1 MKKIL
6 AVLAMT
12 FLMSGCTYVP
22 PGYVGIVVHQLGG
35 DKGVDQ
41 DVVGPGRQWLGW
53 NDELYK
59 FPTFTQTQVWTQDK
73 TEGSP
78 NDDSITFQASK
89 GLNVNTDIGITYSLD
104 PSKVGTIFQKYR
116 SGIDEI
122 THTVLRS
129 MVRDALVLEAST
141 RQIEDI
147 YGPGK
152 ADLIDAVKR
161 RVISE
166 TNDLGINIENIYWI
180 GSLRLPPSIVESIN
194 RNAQAIQMT
203 QQREQEVQQSRAEAE
218 KRIEE
223 ARGDAE
229 STLLRA
235 HADAEAIAIKGKAL
249 ANNPLVIEYEK
260 VGKWDGGLPQVVGG
274 STPFINLTK

>member
-6 AVLAMT
+6 AVLAMAFVMT
-12 FLMSGCTYVP
+12 GCTYVP

-161 RVISE
+161 RVIAE
-166 TNDLGINIENIYWI
+166 TKDLGINIENIYWI

-249 ANNPLVIEYEK
+249 ANNPLVVEYEK
-260 VGKWDGGLPQVVGG
+260 VGKWDGSLPQVVGG

>member
-6 AVLAMT
+6 AVMALAFMMT
-12 FLMSGCTYVP
+12 GCTYVP
-22 PGYVGIVVHQLGG
+22 PGYVGIIVHQLGG

-41 DVVGPGRQWLGW
+41 EEVGPGRQWVGM
-53 NDELYK
+53 NDNLYL
-59 FPTFTQTQVWTQDK
+59 FPTFSQTHVWTQDK

-78 NDDSITFQASK
+78 NDDSITFQTREGMS
-89 GLNVNTDIGITYSLD
+89 VNTDIGITYSID
-104 PSKVGTIFQKYR
+104 PKKVGLIFQKYR
-116 SGIDEI
+116 KGIDEI
-122 THTVLRS
+122 THVYLRS
-129 MVRDALVLEAST
+129 MVRDALVTESAS
-141 RQIEDI
+141 REIESV

-152 ADLIDAVKR
+152 AELLEAVKR

-166 TNDLGINIENIYWI
+166 TKDIGINIENIYWI
-180 GSLRLPPSIVESIN
+180 GSLRLPSAIVESIN
-194 RNAQAIQMT
+194 RKAQATQMT
-203 QQREQEVQQSRAEAE
+203 AQREQEIQQSRAEAE
-218 KRIEE
+218 KKIQE

-235 HADAEAIAIKGKAL
+235 QADAEAITIKGKAL

-274 STPFINLTK
+274 STPFISLNK